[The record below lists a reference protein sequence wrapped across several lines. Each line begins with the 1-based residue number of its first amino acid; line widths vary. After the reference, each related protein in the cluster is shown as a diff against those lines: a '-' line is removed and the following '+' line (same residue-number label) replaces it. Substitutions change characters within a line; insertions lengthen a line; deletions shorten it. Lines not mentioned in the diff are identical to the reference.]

1 MSRRVKLLIDECLH
15 TSLVTVATDRLYEA
29 YHVAHLGM
37 SGLKDHELMLR
48 IQNED
53 FTFVTNNA
61 VDFRRLFAKEQIH
74 AGLVIIVPNAVPAIQ
89 RALFESVL
97 DYIGDRALVNRA
109 IEINLIGDASEI
121 KEYEI
126 PPLDSTGA

>member
-1 MSRRVKLLIDECLH
+1 
-15 TSLVTVATDRLYEA
+15 
-29 YHVAHLGM
+29 M

-48 IQNED
+48 IQNEE

-89 RALFESVL
+89 RALFESAL

>member
-1 MSRRVKLLIDECLH
+1 VSRRVKLLIDECLH

-74 AGLVIIVPNAVPAIQ
+74 AGLIIIVPNAVPAIQ

-97 DYIGDRALVNRA
+97 DYIG
-109 IEINLIGDASEI
+109 
-121 KEYEI
+121 
-126 PPLDSTGA
+126 